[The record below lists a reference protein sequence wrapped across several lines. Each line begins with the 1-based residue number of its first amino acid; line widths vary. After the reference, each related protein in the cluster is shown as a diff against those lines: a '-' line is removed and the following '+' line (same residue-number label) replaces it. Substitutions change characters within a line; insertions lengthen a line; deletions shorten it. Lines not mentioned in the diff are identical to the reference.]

1 MRTMRIGA
9 ALVLAVAALL
19 AVQAAPALPAEGP
32 AGVSSET
39 ICPRCGY
46 RSQTGWRHC
55 AACGWDLR
63 VLAGAE
69 GAARLQRVGAGVVGL
84 ILVKEPPS
92 VEEAF
97 PPQMVRQFSAYLA
110 RLLPRR
116 TKRFATAFPYSKP
129 GLFVTSARALE
140 WVEVADVRTYNNRI
154 VSAQILGYDLPSGI
168 GVLQATV
175 SDAVPLAASEVVP
188 GELDPSWA
196 ICYPVAVGG
205 GTVDYLPEAFHR
217 GRISAVEQ
225 DGTNLIAF
233 EHLLRTDHTLE
244 EGCQGGP
251 LLDAYGAAAGMVLS
265 SPDPGINFAVP
276 AADLKGMVEL
286 LAEKKKAERPYFGVG
301 LIKMDERRRARF
313 DLPAD
318 TTLPVVA
325 YLVPGSPAE
334 AAGIQAGDLL
344 DGVGTEAVRSVA
356 GAGALLLRSA
366 QGTPVSLKV
375 LRRGKEKTLS
385 VSPTRRPDRILLSPA
400 DEIQEGLQVNLVE
413 VDTGSTS
420 QQGLRF
426 QSLVRGGRG
435 EKDGFHEGDLILSI
449 DGKGVRHLETLNQI
463 VRGGNSHIFGD
474 KSGPPGGPRRLATYV
489 MQLGVRTAEKGE
501 KEDRYYWNLFPDVLS
516 APVY

>member
-1 MRTMRIGA
+1 MKSTLTRA
-9 ALVLAVAALL
+9 ALLLVVAALL
-19 AVQAAPALPAEGP
+19 AVGASAALPDQGP
-32 AGVSSET
+32 AGVASET
-39 ICPRCGY
+39 VCPRCGY
-46 RSQTGWRHC
+46 RSQAGWRHC

-69 GAARLQRVGAGVVGL
+69 GAARLQKVGASVVGL

-92 VEEAF
+92 IEEAF
-97 PPQMVRQFSAYLA
+97 PPQLVRQFSSGFLA
-110 RLLPRR
+110 RYLPRR
-116 TKRFATAFPYSKP
+116 TKRFATAFPYSRP
-129 GLFVTSARALE
+129 GLYVTSARALE

-168 GVLQATV
+168 GVLQANV
-175 SDAVPLAASEVVP
+175 PDALPLAASELVP
-188 GELDPSWA
+188 GELDPAWA
-196 ICYPVAVGG
+196 ICYPVAVGD

-301 LIKMDERRRARF
+301 LVKMDERRRARF
-313 DLPAD
+313 DLPPD
-318 TTLPVVA
+318 TMLPVVS

-334 AAGIQAGDLL
+334 KAGVQPGDLL
-344 DGVGTEAVRSVA
+344 GGVGSEAVHSVA
-356 GAGALLLRSA
+356 GAGSLLLRSVP
-366 QGTPVSLKV
+366 GTAVSLK
-375 LRRGKEKTLS
+375 LMRRGKEMTLA
-385 VSPTRRPDRILLSPA
+385 VNPTPRPAKILLAPA
-400 DEIQEGLQVNLVE
+400 DEIQEGLQANLVE

-426 QSLVRGGRG
+426 QNLVRGGRG
-435 EKDGFHEGDLILSI
+435 EKEGFHEGDLLISV

-463 VRGGNSHIFGD
+463 VRGGNVHIFGE
-474 KSGPPGGPRRLATYV
+474 KSAAAGPPRLATYA
-489 MQLGVRTAEKGE
+489 MQLSVKTAEKGE
-501 KEDRYYWNLFPDVLS
+501 KEERYYWNLFPDVLS